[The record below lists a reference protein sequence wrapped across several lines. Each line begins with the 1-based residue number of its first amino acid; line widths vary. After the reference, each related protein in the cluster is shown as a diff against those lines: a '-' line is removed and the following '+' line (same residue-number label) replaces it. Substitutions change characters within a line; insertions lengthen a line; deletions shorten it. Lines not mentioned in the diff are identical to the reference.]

1 MTVRVSSLIQVST
14 AGPLA
19 ARSCDSHIQLHS
31 LRSFSTEGHLV
42 SLGARSMLYCFGHAV
57 LVQSRCYM
65 VNGMTQDTKAQR
77 LAVDCDAT
85 SSDGDGGDSC
95 LAPCTKFE

>member
-1 MTVRVSSLIQVST
+1 MTVRVSSLVQVST

-42 SLGARSMLYCFGHAV
+42 SLGARSMLCGFGHAV
-57 LVQSRCYM
+57 PVQSRCYM
-65 VNGMTQDTKAQR
+65 VNGMIQDTKAR
-77 LAVDCDAT
+77 SAVDCDAT

-95 LAPCTKFE
+95 LAPCTEFE